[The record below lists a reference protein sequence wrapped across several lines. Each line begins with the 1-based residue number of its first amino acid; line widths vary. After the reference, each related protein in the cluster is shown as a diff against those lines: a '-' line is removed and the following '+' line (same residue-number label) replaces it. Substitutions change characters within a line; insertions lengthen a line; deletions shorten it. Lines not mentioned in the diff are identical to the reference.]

1 MTDLLELSISI
12 LEAGG
17 IYGLMALAYLLVLR
31 PTGIIN
37 FAVGEWATLAA
48 FFAVATLTWWQLP
61 YVPGAL
67 LALAAVAAVGA
78 VTERLVIRPMV
89 ERGAPL
95 LTPILILLGMVVVYR
110 ESAALGFGTQNLRVP
125 PPLGFGRLELGFG
138 IGAPMQSFVVIA
150 VSGAVFLGTWLFF
163 ERTLWGKAFQ
173 AVAIDRVAAGLMGI
187 NLRLVAALS
196 FAGAAATAGLA
207 GVLQAPLTSAH
218 YLMGLPLAIK
228 GFSALVVGGVGRVE
242 GCLLGGLVLAA
253 CERLVM
259 RYAPIPSGFA
269 IGVPLLLMIVF
280 LLVRPTGLI
289 GARRSS

>member
-1 MTDLLELSISI
+1 MIDLLGLFVSI

-17 IYGLMALAYLLVLR
+17 IYGLMALAYLVVLR

-37 FAVGEWATLAA
+37 FAVGEWATLAS
-48 FFAVATLTWWQLP
+48 FFSVATLSWWQLP
-61 YVPGAL
+61 YVPGAI
-67 LALAAVAAVGA
+67 LALAGVAAIGA
-78 VTERLVIRPMV
+78 LTEQATVRPVI

-110 ESAALGFGTQNLRVP
+110 EAAALGFGTQNLRVP
-125 PPLGFGRLELGFG
+125 PPLGFRRIDLGP
-138 IGAPMQSFVVIA
+138 IAVPMQSAVVILTSA
-150 VSGAVFLGTWLFF
+150 AVFLGAWAFF
-163 ERTLWGKAFQ
+163 ERTIWGKAFQ
-173 AVAIDRVAAGLMGI
+173 AVALDRVAAGLMGI

-196 FAGAAATAGLA
+196 FAGGAAIAGTA

-228 GFSALVVGGVGRVE
+228 GFSALVIGGVGRVE
-242 GCLLGGLVLAA
+242 GCILGGLVLAA

-269 IGVPLLLMIVF
+269 IGVPLLLMILF

-289 GARRSS
+289 GARGRA

>member
-1 MTDLLELSISI
+1 MI
-12 LEAGG
+12 
-17 IYGLMALAYLLVLR
+17 R

-61 YVPGAL
+61 YLAGAL
-67 LALAAVAAVGA
+67 LALAAIAAVGA
-78 VTERLVIRPMV
+78 LSERLVIRPMV

-125 PPLGFGRLELGFG
+125 PPFGFGRIELFG
-138 IGAPMQSFVVIA
+138 IGAPTQSFVVIL
-150 VSGAVFLGTWLFF
+150 VTGAVFLGTWLFF
-163 ERTLWGKAFQ
+163 ERTIWGKAFQ

-187 NLRLVAALS
+187 NLRLVGALS
-196 FAGAAATAGLA
+196 FAGAAVAAGLA

-289 GARRSS
+289 GAQRGS

>member
-1 MTDLLELSISI
+1 MIDLLELFVSI

-17 IYGLMALAYLLVLR
+17 IYGLMALAYLVVLR

-37 FAVGEWATLAA
+37 FAVGEWATLAS
-48 FFAVATLTWWQLP
+48 FFSVATLSWWQLP
-61 YVPGAL
+61 YVPGAI
-67 LALAAVAAVGA
+67 LALAGVAAIGA
-78 VTERLVIRPMV
+78 LTEQSTVRPVI

-110 ESAALGFGTQNLRVP
+110 EAAALGFGTQNLRVP
-125 PPLGFGRLELGFG
+125 PPLGFRRIDLGP
-138 IGAPMQSFVVIA
+138 IAVPMQSAVVILTSA
-150 VSGAVFLGTWLFF
+150 AVFLGAWAFF
-163 ERTLWGKAFQ
+163 ERTIWGKAFQ
-173 AVAIDRVAAGLMGI
+173 AVALDRVAAGLMGI

-196 FAGAAATAGLA
+196 FAGGAAIAGTA

-228 GFSALVVGGVGRVE
+228 GFSALVIGGVGRVE
-242 GCLLGGLVLAA
+242 GCILGGLVLAA

-269 IGVPLLLMIVF
+269 IGVPLLLMILF

-289 GARRSS
+289 GARGRA

>member
-61 YVPGAL
+61 YLAGAL
-67 LALAAVAAVGA
+67 LALAAIAAVGA
-78 VTERLVIRPMV
+78 LSERLVIRPMV

-125 PPLGFGRLELGFG
+125 PPFGFGRIELFG
-138 IGAPMQSFVVIA
+138 IGAPTS
-150 VSGAVFLGTWLFF
+150 
-163 ERTLWGKAFQ
+163 R
-173 AVAIDRVAAGLMGI
+173 RLMPI
-187 NLRLVAALS
+187 RP
-196 FAGAAATAGLA
+196 AATRSIATAWNALPQIVRSKNSQVARNTAPVTRITTKLWVGAPMPWLNSA
-207 GVLQAPLTSAH
+207 GVAEEL
-218 YLMGLPLAIK
+218 GL
-228 GFSALVVGGVGRVE
+228 
-242 GCLLGGLVLAA
+242 
-253 CERLVM
+253 
-259 RYAPIPSGFA
+259 PSGFEPSVA
-269 IGVPLLLMIVF
+269 VILGHPDEQPVGQPRG
-280 LLVRPTGLI
+280 RPRVTWC
-289 GARRSS
+289 A

>member
-1 MTDLLELSISI
+1 MTDLIELAISV

-48 FFAVATLTWWQLP
+48 FFAVATLTWWRLP
-61 YVPGAL
+61 YLPGAL
-67 LALAAVAAVGA
+67 LALAAVAAIGA
-78 VTERLVIRPMV
+78 LTERIVIRPMV

-110 ESAALGFGTQNLRVP
+110 ESAALEFGTQNLRVP
-125 PPLGFGRLELGFG
+125 PPFGFGRIEILG
-138 IGAPMQSFVVIA
+138 IGGPVQSFVVIA
-150 VSGAVFLGTWLFF
+150 VSGAAFLGTWLFF
-163 ERTLWGKAFQ
+163 ERTIWGKAFQ

-196 FAGAAATAGLA
+196 FAGGAAAAGLA

-228 GFSALVVGGVGRVE
+228 GFSALVIGGVGRVE

-280 LLVRPTGLI
+280 LLVRPTGLL
-289 GARRSS
+289 GAPRKA

>member
-1 MTDLLELSISI
+1 MTDFLELTISI

-37 FAVGEWATLAA
+37 FAVGEWATLAS
-48 FFAVATLTWWQLP
+48 FFAVVTLTWWRLP
-61 YVPGAL
+61 YLPGAL
-67 LALAAVAAVGA
+67 LALAAVAAIGA
-78 VTERLVIRPMV
+78 VSERVVIRPMI

-125 PPLGFGRLELGFG
+125 PPFGFGRIELLG
-138 IGAPMQSFVVIA
+138 IAAPIQSFVVIL
-150 VSGAVFLGTWLFF
+150 VSGAVFLATWLFF
-163 ERTLWGKAFQ
+163 ERTIWGKAFQ
-173 AVAIDRVAAGLMGI
+173 AVALDRVAAGLMGI
-187 NLRLVAALS
+187 NLRLVGALS
-196 FAGAAATAGLA
+196 FAAAAAAAGLA

-228 GFSALVVGGVGRVE
+228 GFSALVVGGVGKVE

-289 GARRSS
+289 GAQRTR

>member
-1 MTDLLELSISI
+1 MTDLLELAVSIC
-12 LEAGG
+12 EAGG
-17 IYGLMALAYLLVLR
+17 IYGLMALSYLLVLR

-37 FAVGEWATLAA
+37 FAVGEWALLGA
-48 FFAVATLTWWQLP
+48 FFAVATLTWWGLP
-61 YVPGAL
+61 WVPGAII
-67 LALAAVAAVGA
+67 ALAGVAAIGA
-78 VTERLVIRPMV
+78 ATERAVIRPMV
-89 ERGAPL
+89 ERGVPL

-110 ESAALGFGTQNLRVP
+110 EAAALRFGTMNLRVP
-125 PPLGFGRLELGFG
+125 PPLGFGRLELLPGFG
-138 IGAPMQSFVVIA
+138 APAQSVVVIA

-163 ERTLWGKAFQ
+163 ERTIWGKAFQ

-207 GVLQAPLTSAH
+207 GMLQAPLTSAH

-269 IGVPLLLMIVF
+269 IGVPLVLMILF
-280 LLVRPTGLI
+280 LLVRPTGLL
-289 GARRSS
+289 GGRRT

>member
-1 MTDLLELSISI
+1 MTDFLELTISI

-37 FAVGEWATLAA
+37 FAVGEWATLAS
-48 FFAVATLTWWQLP
+48 FFAVATLTWWRLP
-61 YVPGAL
+61 YLPGAL

-78 VTERLVIRPMV
+78 VSERLVIRPMV

-110 ESAALGFGTQNLRVP
+110 ESAALAFGTQNLRVP
-125 PPLGFGRLELGFG
+125 PPFGFGRIELFG
-138 IGAPMQSFVVIA
+138 IGAPTQSFVVIL

-163 ERTLWGKAFQ
+163 ERTIWGKAFQ

-253 CERLVM
+253 AERLVM

-280 LLVRPTGLI
+280 LLLRPTGLI
-289 GARRSS
+289 GGRRGS